1 MIFHYFFLLFYGEKG
16 FLIPLLFLGLF
27 MLMNYLELKSR
38 LSFLR
43 WMENQ
48 TLTFDFHYR
57 SKSIGNYCSVREIVV
72 HAVLVKKKKNEKKET
87 NRKKNPLAD

>member
-1 MIFHYFFLLFYGEKG
+1 
-16 FLIPLLFLGLF
+16 

-72 HAVLVKKKKNEKKET
+72 HAVLVKKKKMKRKKQTE
-87 NRKKNPLAD
+87 KKNPLAD